1 MVVAHSIWNS
11 AMNHAAAITA
21 IPPDDFDFIIG
32 DWRVRHRRLKTRL
45 AGCDEWIEF
54 EGTSTT
60 RKILGGYGN
69 LEDNALDLPEGA
81 YRAVALRSFDPAT
94 ATWSIWWLDG
104 RHPDRIDTPVVGRF
118 TDGIGLFY
126 ADDSLDGTPIRVRFT
141 WSSTDTDT
149 PRWEQAFSVDGGDT
163 WETNWTMDF
172 ARISGC

>member
-60 RKILGGYGN
+60 RRILGGFGN

-81 YRAVALRSFDPAT
+81 
-94 ATWSIWWLDG
+94 SISLNSV
-104 RHPDRIDTPVVGRF
+104 RLFSRPD
-118 TDGIGLFY
+118 
-126 ADDSLDGTPIRVRFT
+126 
-141 WSSTDTDT
+141 
-149 PRWEQAFSVDGGDT
+149 
-163 WETNWTMDF
+163 
-172 ARISGC
+172 

>member
-172 ARISGC
+172 FRVGP

>member
-1 MVVAHSIWNS
+1 MVVAQSIWNS
-11 AMNHAAAITA
+11 TMNHAAAITD
-21 IPPDDFDFIIG
+21 IPPDHFDFIIG

-45 AGCDEWIEF
+45 AGCGEWIEF

-60 RKILGGYGN
+60 RKILGGFGN
-69 LEDNALDLPEGA
+69 LEDNTLDLPDGP

-94 ATWSIWWLDG
+94 ATWSIWWLDW

-118 TDGIGLFY
+118 TDSMGLFY

-141 WSSTDTDT
+141 WTSLATHTA
-149 PRWEQAFSVDGGDT
+149 RWEQAFSVDGGDT

-172 ARISGC
+172 FRVGS

>member
-1 MVVAHSIWNS
+1 
-11 AMNHAAAITA
+11 MNHAAAITD

-32 DWRVRHRRLKTRL
+32 DWRVRHRRLKARL
-45 AGCDEWIEF
+45 ADCSEWIEF

-60 RKILGGYGN
+60 RKILGGFGN
-69 LEDNALDLPEGA
+69 LEDNLLELPDGA

-118 TDGIGLFY
+118 TDGMGLFY

-141 WSSTDTDT
+141 WSSLATDTA
-149 PRWEQAFSVDGGDT
+149 RWEQAFSVDGGDT

-172 ARISGC
+172 FRLGS